1 MIAGVP
7 CYPLLSDKAEWQA
20 FSLNPG
26 LRRLSDY
33 QRCAPFAAYAGEK
46 ALSRRYA
53 ELNLTAVT
61 LEGDAVLHTGFGN
74 HVTLPIEVERK
85 AKRRQRDRMKLALTL
100 VAGALIGMGI
110 TIFVQ

>member
-1 MIAGVP
+1 
-7 CYPLLSDKAEWQA
+7 
-20 FSLNPG
+20 
-26 LRRLSDY
+26 
-33 QRCAPFAAYAGEK
+33 
-46 ALSRRYA
+46 
-53 ELNLTAVT
+53 

-85 AKRRQRDRMKLALTL
+85 VKRRRRDRIKLALTL